1 MSNSH
6 SSTTDNR
13 GEESSNQ
20 TRRLEGDPERNP
32 SGFKKPNWLDT
43 GPLAPEI
50 PEDDWDEATVEAQA
64 NGELGLTEAN
74 LNQPEQES
82 EEEGQHT
89 VEIVTAKLVDPWEET
104 PSAPITDDPPEALTE
119 SFEGQPEI
127 GEGEFEEPSDIWEG
141 ELEEQ
146 SELLE
151 AHVEGQPEV
160 WDGELEEQPE
170 VWEGELEEQIETWAQ
185 ALVKDNDASRSA
197 DPHLTI
203 PMNDW
208 IPAPD
213 QSAAIEYDDVVVQPS
228 KKVTPAI
235 EKPSPQRR
243 AAKPVRARKQD
254 RWTTGL
260 ILLSILLL
268 GLAAAIYFLNPFTR
282 LALYSATIA
291 QPSST
296 SAATSPQ
303 AGSGNWCIQGNFQN
317 GAEQPRLADGGSQGD
332 ILSGDGV
339 FSLNYTVA
347 QSGAYNW
354 QVVDCDNP
362 DLAFPENA
370 AWFNTTEAN
379 QPVTFIFDST
389 QRNNAIFPSVPYIVS
404 AIDNTSDYRLV
415 GSFQGWNEG
424 DVSGKLERISDGL
437 YQQIRRIAVPDE
449 HEAYFLSAD
458 PNQTIDATGRT
469 SDPTPFAFKTK
480 RPGEYVLFLLDSDR
494 GQASVLYDMPPVY
507 TSLAFGSGK
516 LIVSYLLAGLAALLI
531 LFALW
536 RFFILRNDSLRMESG
551 CPSCGQQEL
560 MRTSR
565 HWQQRLQNN
574 FGIPAYRYRCRNCT
588 WEGTRLSDTGETIS
602 PGALFVRSD
611 IF

>member
-6 SSTTDNR
+6 SSTTDNS
-13 GEESSNQ
+13 GEESPNQ
-20 TRRLEGDPERNP
+20 TKRLEGDPERNSP
-32 SGFKKPNWLDT
+32 GFKKPHWLDT
-43 GPLAPEI
+43 GPLDPEI
-50 PEDDWDEATVEAQA
+50 PDKSPIPEDSWDETTVEAEG
-64 NGELGLTEAN
+64 NWELGLTDTEQG
-74 LNQPEQES
+74 QPGQES
-82 EEEGQHT
+82 EEEAQHP
-89 VEIVTAKLVDPWEET
+89 VEIVTARLVDPSEET
-104 PSAPITDDPPEALTE
+104 PSAPITDDPPEDLME
-119 SFEGQPEI
+119 SLEGQPNLRKAQLEEQPEFGKGEPEEQPEI
-127 GEGEFEEPSDIWEG
+127 GEGEPG
-141 ELEEQ
+141 
-146 SELLE
+146 
-151 AHVEGQPEV
+151 
-160 WDGELEEQPE
+160 EQPE
-170 VWEGELEEQIETWAQ
+170 EWEGELEEQIETWAQ
-185 ALVKDNDASRSA
+185 ALVKDDDASRSA
-197 DPHLTI
+197 DPHLNRPMIDLI
-203 PMNDW
+203 PV
-208 IPAPD
+208 PD
-213 QSAAIEYDDVVVQPS
+213 HSAAIENDEFVVEPS
-228 KKVTPAI
+228 EKFTPAI
-235 EKPSPQRR
+235 AKPSPQRR

-260 ILLSILLL
+260 FLLSILLL
-268 GLAAAIYFLNPFTR
+268 SLAAAIYFLNPFTR

-291 QPSST
+291 QPSSA
-296 SAATSPQ
+296 SAAALPQ
-303 AGSGNWCIQGNFQN
+303 AGSGNWCVQGNFQN
-317 GAEQPRLADGGSQGD
+317 GAGQPRLADGGSQGD

-339 FSLNYTVA
+339 FSLNYSVA
-347 QSGAYNW
+347 QPGAYIW

-437 YQQIRRIAVPDE
+437 YQQIRRIAVPDA

-469 SDPTPFAFKTK
+469 SDPTPFAFETE

-494 GQASVLYDMPPVY
+494 GQATVLYDMPPMF
-507 TSLAFGSGK
+507 TSLAFGNGNM
-516 LIVSYLLAGLAALLI
+516 IVSYLLAGLAALLI

-536 RFFILRNDSLRMESG
+536 RLVILRNDSLRMESG

-588 WEGTRLSDTGETIS
+588 WEGTRLSDKGEAIS